1 MKHLAD
7 NREPQDQS
15 ALPQFTRIERQARDK
30 LLDAA
35 IQHPQPRTDG
45 NTRVV
50 EFCRIDHG
58 KRA

>member
-7 NREPQDQS
+7 NRDLPEAS
-15 ALPQFTRIERQARDK
+15 VLPQFVRIEKQGRDK

-45 NTRVV
+45 NARVV
-50 EFCRIDHG
+50 EFCRIERG
-58 KRA
+58 NLA